1 MSGKNRAYFALNHN
15 PITEIAM
22 VNQTIHTMKQPEL
35 GKKISEMR
43 KAKGLTQEE
52 LVELC
57 NLNVRTI
64 QRIEAGE
71 VTPRSYTVKA
81 LFEALGAK
89 VENME
94 MGVIS
99 DNHFKSVVPW
109 LYTGFCAGLVY
120 FMLSYFDISM
130 EIEWMEGN
138 LINTM
143 NFGLVKVSILITFSL
158 FLFGLIKMTSA
169 FPNKILKIA
178 LWVMLIANGVWYSI
192 DLISLATSSFRIEDY
207 YVIKLGTFGLGYG
220 FMGAGFLCY
229 KGLWSNIPQILG
241 ALGIVSGILIFSVAG
256 ALFGL
261 IPLTMFEIGELG
273 FLIWSISKIGRR
285 DSPDSTFTA
294 GFQS

>member
-1 MSGKNRAYFALNHN
+1 MPGENRAYFALNHN
-15 PITEIAM
+15 SITEIAM

-94 MGVIS
+94 MGVIP

-109 LYTGFCAGLVY
+109 LYTGFFAGLIY
-120 FMLSYFDISM
+120 FLLSYFDISM

-138 LINTM
+138 LTNTM
-143 NFGLVKVSILITFSL
+143 NFGLVKVSVLITFSL

-192 DLISLATSSFRIEDY
+192 DLISLATSSFTIEDY
-207 YVIKLGTFGLGYG
+207 YIIKLGTFGLGYG

-229 KGLWSNIPQILG
+229 KGLWSNVPQILG
-241 ALGIVSGILIFSVAG
+241 ALGIVSGILIFSVVG

-273 FLIWSISKIGRR
+273 FLLWTINKIGRSS
-285 DSPDSTFTA
+285 SPDSTFSA
-294 GFQS
+294 QVSA